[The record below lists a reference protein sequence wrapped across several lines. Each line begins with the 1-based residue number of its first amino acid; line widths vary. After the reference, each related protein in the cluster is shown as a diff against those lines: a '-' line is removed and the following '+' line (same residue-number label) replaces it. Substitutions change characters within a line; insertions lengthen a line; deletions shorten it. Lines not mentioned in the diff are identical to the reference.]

1 MNIYVVFIIITLL
14 IYHVTA
20 GKDSGV
26 NGRRK
31 RPGRK
36 RKTQV
41 YERACDENKTEN
53 SWCSE
58 NIETGK

>member
-1 MNIYVVFIIITLL
+1 L
-14 IYHVTA
+14 IDVYHVTA
-20 GKDSGV
+20 GKDTGV

-36 RKTQV
+36 RKAKV
-41 YERACDENKTEN
+41 YESICDENKKTEN
-53 SWCSE
+53 PWFSE

>member
-1 MNIYVVFIIITLL
+1 MYIVFFDYLTSFIY
-14 IYHVTA
+14 YVTA
-20 GKDSGV
+20 GKDTRI

-36 RKTQV
+36 RKAQV
-41 YERACDENKTEN
+41 YESVCDEKTEN